1 MTTREWT
8 KILKTN
14 PTVSQIKLKGEFVKG
29 TITITRHRV
38 IETERRNY
46 SFNEEL
52 TMSVN
57 SDIIRNSEIDVTFK
71 GKVKSSMGKWYPPKD
86 YSTRQLNN
94 WFRVSKEIKE
104 ELKMRLKLIGGSSE
118 YKIKKITCL

>member
-14 PTVSQIKLKGEFVKG
+14 PAVSQIKLKGEFVKG

-52 TMSVN
+52 TSLTP
-57 SDIIRNSEIDVTFK
+57 ILLEIAK
-71 GKVKSSMGKWYPPKD
+71 LMLPLRVK
-86 YSTRQLNN
+86 
-94 WFRVSKEIKE
+94 
-104 ELKMRLKLIGGSSE
+104 
-118 YKIKKITCL
+118 

>member
-14 PTVSQIKLKGEFVKG
+14 PAISQIKLKGEFVKG
-29 TITITRHRV
+29 TITITRHRI
-38 IETERRNY
+38 IETEQRNY
-46 SFNEEL
+46 SFNEEFK
-52 TMSVN
+52 SK
-57 SDIIRNSEIDVTFK
+57 SYIIRNSEIDITFE
-71 GKVKSSMGKWYPPKD
+71 GSVKSSMNNWHLPKT
-86 YSTRQLNN
+86 YNKRQLNN
-94 WFRVSKEIKE
+94 WFRVSTTIND

>member
-14 PTVSQIKLKGEFVKG
+14 PAISQIKLKGEFVKG
-29 TITITRHRV
+29 TITITRHRI
-38 IETERRNY
+38 IETEQRNY
-46 SFNEEL
+46 SFNEEFK
-52 TMSVN
+52 SK
-57 SDIIRNSEIDVTFK
+57 SYIIRNSEIDITLE
-71 GKVKSSMGKWYPPKD
+71 GSVKSSMNNCHLPKT
-86 YSTRQLNN
+86 YNKRQLNN
-94 WFRVSKEIKE
+94 WFRASKEING